1 MSTVRTRCEADAGD
15 EKSNVSKGTNRTLTV
30 AAECLKPFLL
40 SRSLAGR
47 LTNGEAF
54 LNATIKAWD
63 WWE

>member
-1 MSTVRTRCEADAGD
+1 MPKPAAQGSLGQSAALI
-15 EKSNVSKGTNRTLTV
+15 TNRTLTV

-47 LTNGEAF
+47 LPNGEAF